1 MAANNTL
8 RVTGLDFDT
17 IREYLKNFIS
27 DKPEFKDYDFNSS
40 ALGTLLDLL
49 ADNTYYNAFYA
60 NMAVNEGFLDS
71 AQLRDSVVSR
81 AKSLG
86 YTPRSARGATATV
99 NIKFPNA
106 NTTTV
111 DSTILIPEGQQ
122 FSATVNNIPLV
133 FSTTEST
140 LITPNTTNGFSAN
153 VNITE
158 GTILTHRFNVSS
170 SNTKFTIPNA
180 NVDTRFFTVTVQE
193 SGTNTVYTQAS
204 TLLEVNGNSTVYFLE
219 ETSNNRPLLV
229 FGDNV
234 LGKRPVTGSTV
245 FARYRVVNAKDGNG
259 ANNFSSTGSI
269 GGQSTYTIDTT
280 SRAAGGAEPE
290 DIETIR
296 FNASKS
302 FETQERAVTAEDYK
316 RIVLANASD
325 VKSAFVYGG
334 QDASPPIFGKVYIAA
349 QPTVGTVLSDARKEE
364 LVSLLER
371 FNVQSIEPVFIDPTY
386 LYLLPQINSR
396 VDFTRTTSTVAQ
408 IQQAIASKVIEYENN
423 NLGVFG
429 RKWRNSKFLATVDTA
444 DIGIV
449 GTTGC
454 GFALQKR
461 FRPDLTRTASYTL
474 DFDHALNHPHEGHLG
489 TVTSTQFTYNNRLC
503 VLRDNGRNRI
513 DIVTINQPITEPVII
528 QQGIGE
534 TDYRNGV
541 ITLNDFRPDS
551 FTGSEIF
558 VTAVPSNQNIEGR
571 RNTILLIGQVDVTLF
586 DDNTGL
592 QVGTVENIATTGA
605 SFTVQERPLAGNLI
619 Y

>member
-1 MAANNTL
+1 MSANNTL

-17 IREYLKNFIS
+17 IRSNLRDFIA

-49 ADNTYYNAFYA
+49 AYNTYYNAFYA

-86 YTPRSARGATATV
+86 YTPRSARGSTATI

-111 DSTILIPEGQQ
+111 DSSILIPEGQQ
-122 FSATVNNIPLV
+122 FTSTVNNIPLV

-140 LITPNTTNGFSAN
+140 LISANSTNGFSAN

-204 TLLEVNGNSTVYFLE
+204 TLLEVNGNSSVYFLE
-219 ETSNNRPLLV
+219 ETSNNRPLLI

-234 LGKRPVTGSTV
+234 LGKLPVSGSTV
-245 FARYRVVNAKDGNG
+245 FVRYRVVNAKDGNG
-259 ANNFSSTGSI
+259 ANNFSATGSI
-269 GGQSTYTIDTT
+269 GGQSTYNITT
-280 SRAAGGAEPE
+280 SGRAAGGIEPE

-325 VKSAFVYGG
+325 VKSVFAYGG
-334 QDASPPIFGKVYIAA
+334 QDASPPVYGKVYIAA
-349 QPTVGTVLSDARKEE
+349 APTVGTVLSDARKQE
-364 LVSLLER
+364 LVALLEKY
-371 FNVQSIEPVFIDPTY
+371 NVQSIEPVFVDPTY
-386 LYLLPQINSR
+386 LYLILKINSR
-396 VDFTRTTSTVAQ
+396 VDFTKTTNTIAQ
-408 IQQAIASKVIEYENN
+408 IQQAISNKVIQYETD
-423 NLGVFG
+423 NLGLFG
-429 RKWRNSKFLATVDTA
+429 RKWRNSKFLATIDTA

-449 GTTGC
+449 GSTVS
-454 GFALQKR
+454 GFSLQKR

-474 DFDHALNHPHEGHLG
+474 DFDHSISHPHEGHLG
-489 TVTSTQFTYNNRLC
+489 VVTSTQFTYNNRLS
-503 VLRDNGRNRI
+503 VLRDNGRGRI
-513 DIVTINQPITEPVII
+513 DIVAINQPLDEPVII

-534 TDYRNGV
+534 TDYQNGV
-541 ITLNDFRPDS
+541 VRLNNFKPDS

-558 VTAVPSNQNIEGR
+558 VTGVPSNQNIEGK
-571 RNTILLIGQVDVTLF
+571 RNTILLTGQVDVTIF

-592 QVGTVENIATTGA
+592 QVGTVKDVATTGA
-605 SFTVQERPLAGNLI
+605 SFTVQERPLAGNLS

>member
-17 IREYLKNFIS
+17 IRENLKNYIS
-27 DKPEFKDYDFNSS
+27 EKPEFKDYDFNSS

-49 ADNTYYNAFYA
+49 AYNTYYNAFYV

-86 YTPRSARGATATV
+86 YTPRSARGATATI

-111 DSTILIPEGQQ
+111 DSTILIPQNQE
-122 FSATVNNIPLV
+122 FTTTVNNIPLI
-133 FSTTEST
+133 FSTTDST
-140 LITPNTTNGFSAN
+140 LVTANSTNGFSAN
-153 VNITE
+153 VSITE
-158 GTILTHRFNVSS
+158 GTILTHRFTTTSAN
-170 SNTKFTIPNA
+170 NKFIIPNA
-180 NVDTRFFTVTVQE
+180 NVDTRFFDVTVQT

-204 TLLEVNGNSTVYFLE
+204 TLLEVNGNSQVYFLE

-234 LGKRPVTGSTV
+234 LGKRPDSGSTV
-245 FARYRVVNAKDGNG
+245 FARYRVANAKDGNG
-259 ANNFSSTGSI
+259 ANNFSTTGTI
-269 GGQSTYTIDTT
+269 GGQSVYTVETV

-325 VKSAFVYGG
+325 VKSVFAYGG
-334 QDASPPIFGKVYIAA
+334 QDASPPVYGKVYIAA
-349 QPTVGTVLSDARKEE
+349 APTVGTVLSDARKEE
-364 LVSLLER
+364 LVALLEKY
-371 FNVQSIEPVFIDPTY
+371 NVQSIEPVFIDPTY
-386 LYLLPQINSR
+386 LYLLPKINSR
-396 VDFTRTTSTVAQ
+396 VDFTQTTSTVAD
-408 IQQAIASKVIEYENN
+408 IQQAIANKVIQYETD

-449 GTTGC
+449 GSTGC

-474 DFDHALNHPHEGHLG
+474 DFDHSLNHPHEGHLG
-489 TVTSTQFTYNNRLC
+489 TVTSTQFTYNNRLA
-503 VLRDNGRNRI
+503 VLRDNGRGRI
-513 DIVTINQPITEPVII
+513 DVVAVNQPLTEPVII
-528 QQGIGE
+528 QQGVGE

-541 ITLNDFRPDS
+541 VTLNDFLPNS

-558 VTAVPSNQNIEGR
+558 VTAAPSNQNIEGR
-571 RNTILLIGQVDVTLF
+571 RNTILLIGQVDVTIF

-592 QVGTVENIATTGA
+592 QVGTVENIATSGS